1 MGICWL
7 AIVIM
12 IVIIILKHLMV
23 LIGRDWA
30 TRSLAV
36 GNYWRTASSG
46 SAVKQKACKYN
57 IANIT
62 NTNTKSYIFV
72 IITVLVACPYSP
84 LLRGGGDV
92 DTEEL
97 LAREVRAV
105 KILGG
110 GAAICTNTDIGESF
124 FNFQQIA

>member
-1 MGICWL
+1 M
-7 AIVIM
+7 A
-12 IVIIILKHLMV
+12 
-23 LIGRDWA
+23 A
-30 TRSLAV
+30 N
-36 GNYWRTASSG
+36 NYWRTASSG

>member
-1 MGICWL
+1 M
-7 AIVIM
+7 IVI
-12 IVIIILKHLMV
+12 IIILKHLMV

-57 IANIT
+57 IADI
-62 NTNTKSYIFV
+62 TNTKSYIFV

-92 DTEEL
+92 DTDVL
-97 LAREVRAV
+97 LAGEVRAV

-110 GAAICTNTDIGESF
+110 GLRYVQTPI
-124 FNFQQIA
+124 